1 MRKPYNE
8 KSNTFTEADLVAKE
22 PIEQFRSWF
31 ELACQSPKIFE
42 PNAMCLSTATKYKT
56 LIILMSSSNGIMN
69 F

>member
-42 PNAMCLSTATKYKT
+42 PNAMCLSTATKQEIVFRYT
-56 LIILMSSSNGIMN
+56 FYIN
-69 F
+69 